1 MVSVTTSTPD
11 GVDRLRRELWIQNEL
26 LAALA
31 DDQPVQSLMA
41 RLGQLVRGTAALYDE
56 SGHVVACVGDGPV
69 RLILQEL
76 QDQDRTTLRLKVGRY
91 DVLAEPVSM
100 RGSGYWVA
108 LASRQPGTIEEIG
121 ELLAQSTQR
130 VLCAMPGVRSLG
142 RAQEQARAHHLLT
155 TLSTEVTGDLVP
167 ALWRRLRGLRFTPNH
182 PVRIVVATRVR
193 EPGAL
198 PQSPRALADHR
209 EAMYENA
216 YLGDLP
222 LVLADEPAESA
233 SADPRIL
240 ALAADEPAFA
250 DWCTQLARTHIVG
263 VSEPIVDLTRA
274 PAAFREAHLA
284 ARVGLAELAE
294 ETTPRPVVRFEDV
307 DLATWLLASR
317 PAGEVEA
324 RIARICGRLLE
335 RDELVDTLV
344 THFAR
349 GLDVATTAEAL
360 FLHPNSVRY
369 RLRRIEELIG
379 GSLSSPWVLAN
390 CYLALHER
398 LVLATELNARCVE
411 GGPADA

>member
-1 MVSVTTSTPD
+1 MSVPTSTPG
-11 GVDRLRRELWIQNEL
+11 GVDPAGLELWIQNEL

-69 RLILQEL
+69 RLILHEL
-76 QDQDRTTLRLKVGRY
+76 QDQDRTTLRFEVGRY

-100 RGSGYWVA
+100 RGSGFWVA
-108 LASRQPGTIEEIG
+108 LASRHPGTITEIG
-121 ELLAQSTQR
+121 ELLVKSTQR

-142 RAQEQARAHHLLT
+142 RAQDQARAHHLLAV
-155 TLSTEVTGDLVP
+155 LSTEVTGDLVP
-167 ALWRRLRGLRFTPNH
+167 ALWRQLRGMRFTPNH

-193 EPGAL
+193 EPGAP
-198 PQSPRALADHR
+198 PQSPHALADHR

-233 SADPRIL
+233 SHPRIL
-240 ALAADEPAFA
+240 ALAADEPALA
-250 DWCTQLARTHIVG
+250 HLCAQLARTHIVG
-263 VSEPIVDLTRA
+263 MSEPIVDLTRA

-284 ARVGLAELAE
+284 ARVGLAELRE
-294 ETTPRPVVRFEDV
+294 ETAPRPVVRFEDV

-317 PAGEVEA
+317 PTEEVEA
-324 RIARICGRLLE
+324 RIARISGRLLE

-344 THFAR
+344 THFALD
-349 GLDVATTAEAL
+349 LDVAATAEAL

-369 RLRRIEELIG
+369 RLRRIEVLIG

-411 GGPADA
+411 GGRADA